1 MAFPA
6 AAALSSISGVPQ
18 QQCKATPFPVPQFKV
33 GTLDSLMTV
42 ADDLEKVDSALEQSL
57 GRLVDTVKA
66 LLEVNTSSG
75 SGGAWTDGNS
85 DAASFASVQ
94 LKSALL
100 VQDKPCEIYVQE
112 FQWNAVKY
120 RTDRSL
126 GEIVRSLSQDLGSM
140 ESVLK
145 KRLADYNQ
153 VKNTL
158 IGVERR
164 QTGSLAV
171 KSLAGI
177 VRREHVPS
185 AGSEFLKTVFV
196 AVPKTM
202 DREFVSTYE
211 RLNDMVVPRSALLIA
226 SDDEYHLYST
236 VVFQKAEQD
245 YLARLREC
253 KFVPREFAFDEQLL
267 AEERKTV
274 SDMGATAK
282 EQWTVLVRLCKS
294 NFSEMFASWI
304 HVKAMRVFVEAVLR
318 YGLPPDFSAFLVEV
332 PHKRERKVRDS
343 LIRLCAR
350 LVSAQATV
358 GLEKKF
364 NSDMQLN
371 DDASGGAGGN
381 MLAQYDKNFLPYVN
395 FDLSFTHLG

>member
-1 MAFPA
+1 M
-6 AAALSSISGVPQ
+6 
-18 QQCKATPFPVPQFKV
+18 
-33 GTLDSLMTV
+33 
-42 ADDLEKVDSALEQSL
+42 
-57 GRLVDTVKA
+57 
-66 LLEVNTSSG
+66 
-75 SGGAWTDGNS
+75 
-85 DAASFASVQ
+85 
-94 LKSALL
+94 
-100 VQDKPCEIYVQE
+100 
-112 FQWNAVKY
+112 
-120 RTDRSL
+120 
-126 GEIVRSLSQDLGSM
+126 
-140 ESVLK
+140 LK

-236 VVFQKAEQD
+236 VVFQKVEQD